1 MATHDTCM
9 IQSVLSYMHK
19 LFYSIEISKIR
30 YNCCALCR
38 GATVHTA
45 HNIPWPY
52 CPFRAC
58 MVQHGGVG
66 DVLAVRGSTRIFA
79 LSILKRN
86 WSSSLDSRLEF
97 DSTTV
102 RCSLVTNKSVTNGQ
116 NEWFFPTLSECHSC
130 ENLTTSTGRYTYDRP
145 ILVNRFDWF
154 LWSSHRK
161 LPSFRQ

>member
-9 IQSVLSYMHK
+9 IQSALSYMHK

-66 DVLAVRGSTRIFA
+66 DVLAVRGLNADFC
-79 LSILKRN
+79 SIHLEAKLKQQF
-86 WSSSLDSRLEF
+86 RL
-97 DSTTV
+97 TV
-102 RCSLVTNKSVTNGQ
+102 G
-116 NEWFFPTLSECHSC
+116 
-130 ENLTTSTGRYTYDRP
+130 
-145 ILVNRFDWF
+145 IRFDNGTM
-154 LWSSHRK
+154 LARDE
-161 LPSFRQ
+161 